1 MLFVLFLFSYRI
13 IHQMGFMLNFV
24 KSFKLILPA
33 KLQCCE
39 DGRGNTYILVKTFIV
54 RM

>member
-1 MLFVLFLFSYRI
+1 
-13 IHQMGFMLNFV
+13 MGFKLNFV

-33 KLQCCE
+33 KLQCCK
-39 DGRGNTYILVKTFIV
+39 DGRGNTYILVKTFMV